1 MTESAHRFHSVHLVS
16 TYFMDFITLK
26 ISVNR
31 MYFMCSFEFFWNK
44 EVHYCG
50 NIFRSFA
57 PCCLPSSFC
66 AVLSSLCMLDTLTY
80 AADLNSLSFF
90 KWIFHKIA
98 EIPESLENSDVKTT
112 HRLMVFIGKFTNIQ
126 LWIWNGFEWNS
137 NEMSCILSTRLR
149 FFQPRVFHRTISFH
163 YSTMYTISRRMYP
176 DSDSWY
182 QWLLLVFLF
191 KWIKCAQMLRTFV
204 NNVCQH
210 QKKESHF
217 EMGSISTTNVKWTK
231 FCVRLNEPD

>member
-1 MTESAHRFHSVHLVS
+1 
-16 TYFMDFITLK
+16 
-26 ISVNR
+26 
-31 MYFMCSFEFFWNK
+31 
-44 EVHYCG
+44 
-50 NIFRSFA
+50 
-57 PCCLPSSFC
+57 
-66 AVLSSLCMLDTLTY
+66 
-80 AADLNSLSFF
+80 
-90 KWIFHKIA
+90 
-98 EIPESLENSDVKTT
+98 
-112 HRLMVFIGKFTNIQ
+112 MVFIGKFTNIQ

-149 FFQPRVFHRTISFH
+149 FFEPRVFHRTISFH

-210 QKKESHF
+210 QKKRITFWNGFNFNDKCQMNQILCASKWAGLIRLSAF
-217 EMGSISTTNVKWTK
+217 LACANNPTKKIRAASIYILISRVFFQAQIKCRSNTNDNLPL
-231 FCVRLNEPD
+231 CSRLCNNYLYKVWFAWINHSAKCTPFK